1 MACLVHT
8 TNKKQPWDTFLFRK
22 PKKEIFMENITFT
35 TEQKEQ
41 IKQNALA
48 IERYIVENVV
58 PRLAGDVRLEFG
70 GTHQCPRT
78 GAVTPMYVLVIKKEP
93 YYFCAGWN
101 KTQEAHV
108 GLVYGFGPAMILE
121 ERQTDA
127 LYALLQNWSSL
138 KVKLERAIRDQD
150 AANAFIN
157 NFTV

>member
-1 MACLVHT
+1 
-8 TNKKQPWDTFLFRK
+8 
-22 PKKEIFMENITFT
+22 MENITFT

-48 IERYIVENVV
+48 IEHYIVENVV

-70 GTHQCPRT
+70 GTHHCPRT
-78 GAVTPMYVLVIKKEP
+78 GTATPMYVLVIKKEP
-93 YYFCAGWN
+93 CHFCAGWN

-108 GLVYGFGPAMILE
+108 GLVYGFGPAMVLE

-157 NFTV
+157 NFEV

>member
-1 MACLVHT
+1 MG
-8 TNKKQPWDTFLFRK
+8 
-22 PKKEIFMENITFT
+22 NITFT
-35 TEQKEQ
+35 KEQKEQ

-58 PRLAGDVRLEFG
+58 PHLAGDVRIEFG

-93 YYFCAGWN
+93 YHFCAGWN

-108 GLVYGFGPAMILE
+108 GLVYGFGPAIILA

-127 LYALLQNWSSL
+127 LYALIQNWSSL
-138 KVKLERAIRDQD
+138 KVKLDKAIRDQD

-157 NFTV
+157 NFEV